1 MVGTVNVALPS
12 AASAPTTGVAAGSPR
27 STVKLPSTK
36 IDQDTQKVYDT
47 GVGDATLSD
56 FQKADDGAMVATL
69 NATGNVGPKINEDQ
83 IKEQVKGKKYGEVQQ
98 SLEAQ
103 DGIKEV
109 DVQFSFFWVRTV
121 PNNTDKVTVEFK
133 VADE

>member
-1 MVGTVNVALPS
+1 
-12 AASAPTTGVAAGSPR
+12 
-27 STVKLPSTK
+27 
-36 IDQDTQKVYDT
+36 
-47 GVGDATLSD
+47 
-56 FQKADDGAMVATL
+56 MVATL

-121 PNNTDKVTVEFK
+121 PNNTDKITVEFK